1 MIRLEN
7 VKRTYTRHG
16 QTVTALQ
23 CENLRIS
30 AGEYVAVVG
39 PSGSGKSTLL
49 SLLGGMLSPTSG
61 RIWLDDTSV
70 YEQSVISRSTIR
82 RERMG
87 FVFQTFN
94 LIPYLTALENVQVP
108 LALNNV
114 SPVNQV
120 GLATAMLQRFG
131 LGDRLNHK
139 PSEMSVGQQ
148 QRVALARTLVND
160 PQIILADE
168 PTGNLDPTS
177 REVVLKAFDTC
188 YDEGRTIITVTH
200 DLTAAA
206 RAKRRLVLN
215 DGQISEES
223 VVPCQS
229 GVVRSL
235 REIWLNIFA

>member
-114 SPVNQV
+114 SPVSQV

-223 VVPCQS
+223 LSRAKV
-229 GVVRSL
+229 
-235 REIWLNIFA
+235 A

>member
-108 LALNNV
+108 LALNDV
-114 SPVNQV
+114 SREIQV
-120 GLATAMLQRFG
+120 GLANAMLQRFG

-223 VVPCQS
+223 SSRAKV
-229 GVVRSL
+229 
-235 REIWLNIFA
+235 A

>member
-7 VKRTYTRHG
+7 VKRTYSRHG
-16 QTVTALQ
+16 QTVTALECQ
-23 CENLRIS
+23 SLVIGR
-30 AGEYVAVVG
+30 GEYVAVIG

-49 SLLGGMLSPTSG
+49 SLLGGMLTPTSG
-61 RIWLDDTSV
+61 RILLDDQSI
-70 YEQSVISRSTIR
+70 YEQTIDMRSAIR

-108 LALNNV
+108 LGLNGV
-114 SPVNQV
+114 SPPNQFE
-120 GLATAMLQRFG
+120 LASEMLRRFG
-131 LGDRLNHK
+131 LSDRMHHK

-168 PTGNLDPTS
+168 PTGNLDPAS
-177 REVVLKAFDTC
+177 REVVLKAFDDC

-206 RAKRRLVLN
+206 RAKRRLVLS
-215 DGQISEES
+215 DGRISNES
-223 VVPCQS
+223 TS
-229 GVVRSL
+229 
-235 REIWLNIFA
+235 ITKAA

>member
-223 VVPCQS
+223 FSRAKV
-229 GVVRSL
+229 
-235 REIWLNIFA
+235 A

>member
-23 CENLRIS
+23 CENLRIT

-223 VVPCQS
+223 SSRAKV
-229 GVVRSL
+229 
-235 REIWLNIFA
+235 A

>member
-23 CENLRIS
+23 CKDLQIS

-223 VVPCQS
+223 SSRAKV
-229 GVVRSL
+229 
-235 REIWLNIFA
+235 A

>member
-120 GLATAMLQRFG
+120 GLAKAMLQRFG

-223 VVPCQS
+223 SSRAKV
-229 GVVRSL
+229 
-235 REIWLNIFA
+235 A

>member
-7 VKRTYTRHG
+7 VSRTYVRHR

-23 CENLRIS
+23 CDDLRIA

-39 PSGSGKSTLL
+39 PSGSGKTTLL
-49 SLLGGMLSPTSG
+49 SLLGGMLSPTTG
-61 RIWLDDTSV
+61 RIWLDDGSV
-70 YEQSVISRSTIR
+70 YELPVAARSAIR

-94 LIPYLTALENVQVP
+94 LIPYLTALQNVQVP
-108 LALNNV
+108 LGLNGI
-114 SPVNQV
+114 PRAMQEIR
-120 GLATAMLQRFG
+120 AAAMLQRFG

-168 PTGNLDPTS
+168 PTGNLDPAS
-177 REVVLKAFDTC
+177 REVVLKAFDDC
-188 YDEGRTIITVTH
+188 HEEGRTIVMVTH
-200 DLTAAA
+200 DLAAA
-206 RAKRRLVLN
+206 ERAGRRLVLQ
-215 DGQISEES
+215 DGVISEGS
-223 VVPCQS
+223 S
-229 GVVRSL
+229 GRLKV
-235 REIWLNIFA
+235 A

>member
-16 QTVTALQ
+16 QTVTALE

-30 AGEYVAVVG
+30 AGEYVVVVG
-39 PSGSGKSTLL
+39 PSGSGKSTML

-114 SPVNQV
+114 SPVDQV

-223 VVPCQS
+223 LSRAKV
-229 GVVRSL
+229 
-235 REIWLNIFA
+235 A

>member
-114 SPVNQV
+114 SPVDQV

-223 VVPCQS
+223 FSRAKV
-229 GVVRSL
+229 
-235 REIWLNIFA
+235 A

>member
-7 VKRTYTRHG
+7 VKRIYTRHG

-23 CENLRIS
+23 CENLCIS
-30 AGEYVAVVG
+30 AGEYVAVIG

-49 SLLGGMLSPTSG
+49 SLLGGMLSPSSG
-61 RIWLDDTSV
+61 RVWLDETSI
-70 YEQSVISRSTIR
+70 YEQSVVARSTIR

-108 LALNNV
+108 LGLNGV
-114 SPVNQV
+114 SLPDQTAR
-120 GLATAMLQRFG
+120 ATAMLQRFG
-131 LGDRLNHK
+131 LADRLNHK

-177 REVVLKAFDTC
+177 REVVLKAFDMC
-188 YDEGRTIITVTH
+188 HAEGRTIITVTH
-200 DLTAAA
+200 DATAAA

-215 DGQISEES
+215 EGQISEELS
-223 VVPCQS
+223 S
-229 GVVRSL
+229 
-235 REIWLNIFA
+235 FAKVA

>member
-23 CENLRIS
+23 CENLRIT

-223 VVPCQS
+223 LSRAKV
-229 GVVRSL
+229 
-235 REIWLNIFA
+235 A